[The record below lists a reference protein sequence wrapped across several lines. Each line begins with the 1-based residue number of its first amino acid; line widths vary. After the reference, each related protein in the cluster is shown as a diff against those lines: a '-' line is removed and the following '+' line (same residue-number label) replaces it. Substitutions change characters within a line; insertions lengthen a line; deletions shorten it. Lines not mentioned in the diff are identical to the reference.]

1 MKRVTGLFF
10 WALVVLVAGTANF
23 VVKHTVQRL
32 DDELGSARRKTV
44 AEQKQI
50 HELTAEWTYLNQ
62 PELLS
67 TLNRR
72 YVGLV
77 PVAPKQLQRNV
88 DDIPLRPVAPPPAS
102 DIPLEPET
110 EAVAVPAAAPATNP
124 IVPAAATNV
133 AGVAPAPAAAP
144 ASPVV
149 PVAAPAVAR
158 VASVPASAPANPI
171 VPVAATSVARVSPPP
186 AAAAPISNPGRRLR
200 STRCS
205 RKSRETAEMLSA
217 QRLDDNPCRPRHFRP
232 PPCAPVV
239 ANAAAFEYLD
249 ATRTRLLMA
258 ISLFV
263 LIFLVIGGRLVEVVE
278 MGGTAEPRTAR
289 ASLSC
294 RRRGCAPTSSTATAR
309 CSRPTS
315 TARRC
320 M

>member
-32 DDELGSARRKTV
+32 DDELNSARRKTV

-67 TLNRR
+67 DLNRR

-88 DDIPLRPVAPPPAS
+88 DDIPLRPAAPPPAS

-110 EAVAVPAAAPATNP
+110 VAVAVPASAPATNP
-124 IVPAAATNV
+124 IVPIV
-133 AGVAPAPAAAP
+133 

-149 PVAAPAVAR
+149 PVAVTAVAR

-171 VPVAATSVARVSPPP
+171 VPVAATSVARVAPPP
-186 AAAAPISNPGRRLR
+186 AAAAPTSNPGR
-200 STRCS
+200 
-205 RKSRETAEMLSA
+205 
-217 QRLDDNPCRPRHFRP
+217 
-232 PPCAPVV
+232 APS
-239 ANAAAFEYLD
+239 LD
-249 ATRTRLLMA
+249 A
-258 ISLFV
+258 LFAQV
-263 LIFLVIGGRLVEVVE
+263 AGDR
-278 MGGTAEPRTAR
+278 
-289 ASLSC
+289 
-294 RRRGCAPTSSTATAR
+294 
-309 CSRPTS
+309 
-315 TARRC
+315 
-320 M
+320 